1 MNDKTFDLFRKK
13 NIISYKDELIIF
25 EETKKEKIM
34 LMNGMLDLQCEQ
46 ENDIVLMINSYDGIN
61 IE

>member
-1 MNDKTFDLFRKK
+1 MTKLLIYLGKK
-13 NIISYKDELIIF
+13 ISYPKDELIIF

-34 LMNGMLDLQCEQ
+34 LMNGMLDLQCAQ